1 MRLHCLRKLLGFPGY
16 RITKLAMEPRRGRL
30 SAILTLE
37 RLKRPHTC
45 PQCARPIRKPH
56 SKWWLEVQHLPL
68 WEYPTFLRVQ
78 RFRVRCP
85 DCGLGLEALPFADD
99 GPMVTRPLATLV
111 YELCKVMTV
120 QAAGALML
128 LHRATVKTIDKR
140 ALTKVQVE
148 RSLEGITV
156 LGADEI
162 AVGRGQTYW
171 SMISALEGPRGPEL
185 LDVVPGRKERDLKK
199 FWRRFGKERATRVTH
214 AVMDMW
220 KPYRNSFKAHC
231 GQGLTIIYD
240 KFHVIRH
247 LLDALNDVRKSEL
260 RKAAGRFKGLLAGKK
275 FILLSRQ
282 AHVRG
287 HAREAL
293 NDLLGASR
301 KLLKAHLLKESFN
314 HLWTYKS
321 KTCARRFFDG
331 WKDQLKWSRL
341 KPYHKFVRMVEAHFD
356 GILACREKRVS
367 LGYIEATNL
376 KAKNLIRR
384 AYGFRDKEY
393 MRLKIIQACT
403 PWMGEFRPWGWVHAH
418 NFLS

>member
-1 MRLHCLRKLLGFPGY
+1 MRLHCVRKLLGFPGY
-16 RITKLAMEPRRGRL
+16 CVAKLAIEPRRGQQ
-30 SAILTLE
+30 SVILE
-37 RLKRPHTC
+37 LKRLRRSHAC
-45 PQCARPIRKPH
+45 GHCGRPIRKPH
-56 SKWWLEVQHLPL
+56 SSWWIEVQHLPL
-68 WEYPTFLRVQ
+68 WQYPTFLRV
-78 RFRVRCP
+78 RRVRVRCP
-85 DCGLGLEALPFADD
+85 ACGLSLEPLPFAAD

-111 YELCKVMTV
+111 HELCKVMTV

-140 ALTKVQVE
+140 ALEKTQAE
-148 RSLEGITV
+148 RSLDGITV
-156 LGADEI
+156 LGVDEI

-171 SMISALEGPRGPEL
+171 TMISALEGPRGPEL
-185 LDVVPGRKERDLKK
+185 LNVVSGRKEKDVRK
-199 FWRRFGKERATRVTH
+199 FWRWFGAKRAKLVTH

-231 GQGLTIIYD
+231 PGVQIIYD

-247 LLDALNDVRKSEL
+247 LLDALNKVRKAEL
-260 RKAAGRFKGLLAGKK
+260 GKAAGRFKGLLAGKK

-287 HAREAL
+287 KAREAL
-293 NDLLGASR
+293 NDLLAASP

-314 HLWTYKS
+314 HLWSYKS

-341 KPYHKFVRMVEAHFD
+341 KPYHKFARMVEAHFD
-356 GILACREKRVS
+356 GILACCDKRVS

-384 AYGFRDKEY
+384 AYGYRDKEY
-393 MRLKIIQACT
+393 MRLKIIQACS
-403 PWMGEFRPWGWVHAH
+403 PWMGVFRPWGWVHAH
-418 NFLS
+418 NFLP

>member
-1 MRLHCLRKLLGFPGY
+1 MRVHCLRKLLGFPGY
-16 RITKLAMEPRRGRL
+16 CVAKLAIEPRRGQR
-30 SAILTLE
+30 SVILE
-37 RLKRPHTC
+37 LKRLRGPHAC
-45 PQCARPIRKPH
+45 GHCGRPIRKPH
-56 SKWWLEVQHLPL
+56 SSWWIEVQHLPL
-68 WEYPTFLRVQ
+68 WQYPTFLRVR

-85 DCGLGLEALPFADD
+85 DCGLSLEPLPFAAD
-99 GPMVTRPLATLV
+99 GPMVTRPLAALV
-111 YELCKVMTV
+111 HELCKVMTV
-120 QAAGALML
+120 QAAGAVML

-140 ALTKVQVE
+140 ALEKTQAE
-148 RSLEGITV
+148 RSFDGITV
-156 LGADEI
+156 LGVDEI

-171 SMISALEGPRGPEL
+171 TMISALEGPRGPEL
-185 LDVVPGRKERDLKK
+185 LNVVSGRKEKDVRK
-199 FWRRFGKERATRVTH
+199 FWRWFGAERAKLITH

-231 GQGLTIIYD
+231 PGVQIIYD

-247 LLDALNDVRKSEL
+247 LLD
-260 RKAAGRFKGLLAGKK
+260 
-275 FILLSRQ
+275 
-282 AHVRG
+282 
-287 HAREAL
+287 AL

-314 HLWTYKS
+314 HLWSYKS

-331 WKDQLKWSRL
+331 WVDQLKWSRL
-341 KPYHKFVRMVEAHFD
+341 KPYHKFARMVEAHFD
-356 GILACREKRVS
+356 GILACCDKRVS

-384 AYGFRDKEY
+384 AYGYRDKEY

-403 PWMGEFRPWGWVHAH
+403 PWMGVFRPWGWVHTH

>member
-1 MRLHCLRKLLGFPGY
+1 MRLHCVRKLLGLPGHCV
-16 RITKLAMEPRRGRL
+16 TNLAIEPRRGQP
-30 SAILTLE
+30 SVILA
-37 RLKRPHTC
+37 LKRLRRPHAC
-45 PQCARPIRKPH
+45 GHCGQPIRTPH
-56 SKWWLEVQHLPL
+56 SSWWIEVQHLPL
-68 WEYPTFLRVQ
+68 WEYPTFLRVR

-85 DCGLGLEALPFADD
+85 DCGLSLEPLPFVAD
-99 GPMVTRPLATLV
+99 GPLVTHGLASLV

-140 ALTKVQVE
+140 ALETLQAE
-148 RSLEGITV
+148 RALEGITV
-156 LGADEI
+156 LGVDEI

-171 SMISALEGPRGPEL
+171 TMISALEGPRGPEL
-185 LDVVPGRKERDLKK
+185 LNVVPGRKEKDLRK
-199 FWRRFGKERATRVTH
+199 FWRWFGIKRAQLVTH

-231 GQGLTIIYD
+231 PGVQIIYD

-247 LLDALNDVRKSEL
+247 LLDALNSVRKTEL
-260 RKAAGRFKGLLAGKK
+260 GKAAGRFKGLLAGKK
-275 FILLSRQ
+275 FILLARQ

-287 HAREAL
+287 KAREAL

-314 HLWTYKS
+314 HLWSYKS
-321 KTCARRFFDG
+321 QTCARRFFDR
-331 WKDQLKWSRL
+331 WVDQLKWSRL
-341 KPYHKFVRMVEAHFD
+341 KPYHKFARMVETHFD
-356 GILACREKRVS
+356 GILACCDKRVS

-403 PWMGEFRPWGWVHAH
+403 PWMGKFRPWGWVHAH

>member
-1 MRLHCLRKLLGFPGY
+1 MHLHCVRKLLGFPGY
-16 RITKLAMEPRRGRL
+16 CVAKLAIEPRRGQP
-30 SAILTLE
+30 SVIVE
-37 RLKRPHTC
+37 LKRLRRSHAC
-45 PQCARPIRKPH
+45 GHCGRPIRKPH
-56 SKWWLEVQHLPL
+56 SSWWIEVQHLAL
-68 WEYPTFLRVQ
+68 WQYPTFLRVR

-85 DCGLGLEALPFADD
+85 VCGLGLEPLGLAAD
-99 GPMVTRPLATLV
+99 GPMVTRALATLV
-111 YELCKVMTV
+111 HELCKVMTV

-140 ALTKVQVE
+140 ALEKIQAD
-148 RSLEGITV
+148 RSLDGITV
-156 LGADEI
+156 LGVDEI

-171 SMISALEGPRGPEL
+171 TMISALEGPRGPEL
-185 LDVVPGRKERDLKK
+185 IKVVPGRKEKDLGK
-199 FWRRFGKERATRVTH
+199 FWRWFGAARARLVTH

-231 GQGLTIIYD
+231 PGVQIIYD
-240 KFHVIRH
+240 KFHIIRH
-247 LLDALNDVRKSEL
+247 LLDALNKVRRAEL
-260 RKAAGRFKGLLAGKK
+260 GKAAGRFKGLLAGKK

-287 HAREAL
+287 KAREAL
-293 NDLLGASR
+293 NDLLAASP

-341 KPYHKFVRMVEAHFD
+341 KPYHKFARMVEAHFD
-356 GILACREKRVS
+356 GILACCDKRVS

-384 AYGFRDKEY
+384 AYGYRDKEY

-403 PWMGEFRPWGWVHAH
+403 PWMGVFRPWG
-418 NFLS
+418 